1 MNHVMRTAAAV
12 VAVCGL
18 AVIAGCGGTTATTSS
33 GPVGYL
39 HVGRN
44 LVNGDGIDF
53 LQWGA
58 PGPDGNIT
66 GTLTVDAN
74 SWTPPA
80 YQETIGVDSVPFT
93 GQIHGS
99 SITLHLGGKLAGTF
113 LGTVTNG
120 TVTLSSVSSTGLAS
134 TLTLH
139 KATMTQYNS
148 AVTKMRQ
155 AIKRKCASASGC

>member
-1 MNHVMRTAAAV
+1 MNHVIRTVAAAV

-18 AVIAGCGGTTATTSS
+18 VVMAGCGGTTAASSS

-39 HVGRN
+39 HVDRK

-66 GTLTVDAN
+66 GTLTVDADT
-74 SWTPPA
+74 WTPPT
-80 YQETIGVDSVPFT
+80 YKETIGVDSVPFT

-99 SITLHLGGKLAGTF
+99 SITFIWEASSPVRFLA
-113 LGTVTNG
+113 
-120 TVTLSSVSSTGLAS
+120 LSPT
-134 TLTLH
+134 TP
-139 KATMTQYNS
+139 
-148 AVTKMRQ
+148 
-155 AIKRKCASASGC
+155 